1 MKTTELI
8 DINQRVPR
16 YTSYPTAPHFHKGVS
31 KEMYCEWLEALEPR
45 DTLSL
50 YFHIP
55 YCRKLCWF
63 CGCHTNIAN
72 HYEPIANYLVSLEKE
87 VEIVARH
94 VTSTV
99 QHIHFGGGSP
109 TILKADDFLRFM
121 GSIRQRFTINPNAE
135 IAVEMDPRTVDERKI
150 AAYAQSGVTRAS
162 LGVQDFNPRV
172 QKAINRVQSYAL
184 VRRVGETLRTKGINA
199 LNLDLIYGLPFQTL
213 KSITQ
218 TIEQTLSLEPSRIS
232 LFGYAHVP
240 WMKKHQK
247 LVPEEALPD
256 SEQRRSM
263 YEYAASLL
271 KDAGYIAIGLDHF
284 AQPHDDLVLSIK
296 DKTLQRN
303 FQGYTT
309 DTAKALIGMGVSAIS
324 SLPQGYAQ
332 NTNSGLDYAQIINEE
347 GLPLMRGIVLT
358 EEDKLRRDIIM
369 SLMCTMEAPLDSMLY
384 SEEIALLKPHL
395 ETREASYE
403 DGMLKVHPSARN
415 RLRLIASIFDR
426 YLTTTNHRYSHG
438 S

>member
-16 YTSYPTAPHFHKGVS
+16 YTSYPTAPHFHTGVS
-31 KEMYCEWLEALEPR
+31 MKMYCEWLETLEPR

-55 YCRKLCWF
+55 YCQKLCWF
-63 CGCHTNIAN
+63 CGCHTKIVN
-72 HYEPIANYLVSLEKE
+72 HYEPILNYLDFLERE
-87 VEIVARH
+87 VELVARH

-99 QHIHFGGGSP
+99 QHVHFGGGSP
-109 TILKADDFLRFM
+109 TILKPDDFLRFM
-121 GSIRQRFTINPNAE
+121 DLVRQCFTINPDAE
-135 IAVEMDPRTVDERKI
+135 IAVEMDPRNVDEKKI
-150 AAYAQSGVTRAS
+150 AVYAQTGVTRAS

-172 QKAINRVQSYAL
+172 QKAINRVQSYTL
-184 VRRVGETLRTKGINA
+184 VRRVVETLRAKGINA

-213 KSITQ
+213 KSITE

-256 SEQRRSM
+256 SEQRRYM
-263 YEYAASLL
+263 YEYAASIL

-284 AQPHDDLVLSIK
+284 AQPHDDLVLSTNN
-296 DKTLQRN
+296 KTLQRN

-324 SLPQGYAQ
+324 SMPQGYVQ
-332 NTNSGLDYAQIINEE
+332 NTTSGIDYAQIIKE
-347 GLPLMRGIVLT
+347 GDLPLSRGIVLT

-369 SLMCTMEAPLDSMLY
+369 ALMCTMEAPLDSTSY
-384 SEEIALLKPHL
+384 SKEMALLKPYI
-395 ETREASYE
+395 ETGDVSYE

-415 RLRLIASIFDR
+415 RLRMIASIFDS
-426 YLTTTNHRYSHG
+426 YLSTADHRYSCA

>member
-1 MKTTELI
+1 M
-8 DINQRVPR
+8 
-16 YTSYPTAPHFHKGVS
+16 
-31 KEMYCEWLEALEPR
+31 
-45 DTLSL
+45 
-50 YFHIP
+50 
-55 YCRKLCWF
+55 
-63 CGCHTNIAN
+63 
-72 HYEPIANYLVSLEKE
+72 
-87 VEIVARH
+87 
-94 VTSTV
+94 
-99 QHIHFGGGSP
+99 
-109 TILKADDFLRFM
+109 
-121 GSIRQRFTINPNAE
+121 
-135 IAVEMDPRTVDERKI
+135 
-150 AAYAQSGVTRAS
+150 
-162 LGVQDFNPRV
+162 

-184 VRRVGETLRTKGINA
+184 VRRVVETLRTKGINA